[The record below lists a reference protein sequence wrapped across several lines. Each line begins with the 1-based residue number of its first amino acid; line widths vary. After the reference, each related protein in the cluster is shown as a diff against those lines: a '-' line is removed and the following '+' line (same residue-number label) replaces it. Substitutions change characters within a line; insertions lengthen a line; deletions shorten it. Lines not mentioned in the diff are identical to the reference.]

1 MLKEWWILKGMT
13 ENVDLKEVWKYSY
26 APAYSISHSVI
37 LRNSKQKTESIT
49 VRARES
55 RSEIVLFL
63 LANYMTLNI

>member
-26 APAYSISHSVI
+26 APAYLISHSVI